1 MKIFYTLLLSTLI
14 LASCNTSED
23 KNDPSPKP
31 NEIGNTE
38 ETSKEP
44 TDSEK
49 LSKRWVLVNRKN
61 SAGDKSK
68 DFEKEPTSIVTYFE
82 DNGYFR
88 VYDSITE
95 ARNEDGVQ
103 KIEQR
108 NSGQWEFHENGNLIL
123 RYTKPDT
130 VIVEKFVIQELTKDA
145 LVMKSLKKD
154 IISRY
159 ERKI

>member
-1 MKIFYTLLLSTLI
+1 MKIIYTLLLSSVI
-14 LASCNTSED
+14 LVSCDNTDKKDETTTPED
-23 KNDPSPKP
+23 K
-31 NEIGNTE
+31 EVQQIETE
-38 ETSKEP
+38 L

-49 LSKRWVLVNRKN
+49 LSTRWVLVNRRN
-61 SAGDKSK
+61 ESGDKSK

-108 NSGQWEFHENGNLIL
+108 NSGQWEINDDGIL
-123 RYTKPDT
+123 VLRFTKPDT
-130 VIVEKFVIQELTKDA
+130 VIVEEFEIQELDKDK
-145 LVMKSLKKD
+145 LIIKSLKKD
-154 IISRY
+154 VISRY
-159 ERKI
+159 EKKL

>member
-1 MKIFYTLLLSTLI
+1 MKIIYTLLLSSVI
-14 LASCNTSED
+14 LVSCDNTDKKDETTTPED
-23 KNDPSPKP
+23 K
-31 NEIGNTE
+31 EVQQIETE
-38 ETSKEP
+38 L

-49 LSKRWVLVNRKN
+49 LSTRWVLVNRRN
-61 SAGDKSK
+61 ESGDKSK

-108 NSGQWEFHENGNLIL
+108 NSGQWEINEDGIL
-123 RYTKPDT
+123 VLRFTKPDT
-130 VIVEKFVIQELTKDA
+130 VIVEEFEIQELDKDK
-145 LVMKSLKKD
+145 LIIKSLKKD
-154 IISRY
+154 VISRY
-159 ERKI
+159 EKKL

>member
-1 MKIFYTLLLSTLI
+1 MKIFYTFLFSTLI
-14 LASCNTSED
+14 LSSCNTSED
-23 KNDPSPKP
+23 QKDSTPVKKETKEN
-31 NEIGNTE
+31 NEELTE
-38 ETSKEP
+38 
-44 TDSEK
+44 SEK
-49 LSKRWVLVNRKN
+49 LSKRWVLVNRQN
-61 SAGDKSK
+61 SSGEKSK

-108 NSGQWEFHENGNLIL
+108 NSGQWEFDEDGALVL

-130 VIVEKFVIQELTKDA
+130 VIIERFTVQELNKDA
-145 LVMKSLKKD
+145 LVLKSLKKD
-154 IISRY
+154 VISRY
-159 ERKI
+159 ERKM

>member
-1 MKIFYTLLLSTLI
+1 MKFLYIFLFSALVLG
-14 LASCNTSED
+14 SCNTGEEEKTADPKD
-23 KNDPSPKP
+23 KEVAQQ
-31 NEIGNTE
+31 NEELTE
-38 ETSKEP
+38 
-44 TDSEK
+44 SEK
-49 LSKRWVLVNRKN
+49 LSTRWVLVNRKN

-88 VYDSITE
+88 VYDSITQ

-108 NSGQWEFHENGNLIL
+108 NSGQWEFEEDGKLVL

-130 VIVEKFVIQELTKDA
+130 VIVERFEVQELNKNT
-145 LVMKSLKKD
+145 LVIKSLKRD
-154 IISRY
+154 VISRY
-159 ERKI
+159 ERKL